1 MSAADEQL
9 FQRFGREFPAG
20 TVLFRDGEPGKEM
33 FVVHTGVVQIHKR
46 VRDVEQVLG
55 RLGAGEFFGEMA
67 LLNNRPRNASATV
80 IEPSKLLVIDPR
92 TFDAM
97 IRGNI
102 EIAVRLIKKLAARLE
117 DSNEQIETLM
127 LRDPAS
133 RVVHYLWRQ
142 AEKQEPAADG
152 TLHVPTHLGEVP
164 ARVGLRVDQV
174 KDVMDRLQRARLA
187 TLNDDGVTV
196 TSVSKLEEYL
206 RFLEMKEKF
215 GDV

>member
-1 MSAADEQL
+1 M
-9 FQRFGREFPAG
+9 
-20 TVLFRDGEPGKEM
+20 LFRDGEPGLEM
-33 FVVHTGVVQIHKR
+33 FVVHSGAIQIHKS

-55 RLGAGEFFGEMA
+55 VLGPGELFGEMA
-67 LLNNRPRNASATV
+67 LLNNKPRNASATV
-80 IEPSKLLVIDPR
+80 IEDSTLLVIDPR

-117 DSNEQIETLM
+117 ESNEQIETLL

-133 RVVHYLWRQ
+133 RVVHHLLRQ
-142 AEKQEPAADG
+142 ARKHSTDADG
-152 TLHVPTHLGEVP
+152 EILIPGHLNDLP
-164 ARVGLRVDQV
+164 SRVGLRVDQV
-174 KDVMDRLQRARLA
+174 KDVLGRLQRSRLA
-187 TLNDDGVTV
+187 TLVDDGV
-196 TSVSKLEEYL
+196 SVPSVARLDEYM

>member
-33 FVVHTGVVQIHKR
+33 FVVHTGLVQIHKR

-80 IEPSKLLVIDPR
+80 VEPSKLLVIDPR

-142 AEKQEPAADG
+142 AEKQQPAEDG
-152 TLHVPTHLGEVP
+152 SLHVPTHLGEVP

-187 TLNDDGVTV
+187 TLTDDGVTV
-196 TSVSKLEEYL
+196 ASVTKLEEYL

>member
-80 IEPSKLLVIDPR
+80 VEPSKLLVIDPR
-92 TFDAM
+92 TFEAM

-187 TLNDDGVTV
+187 TLKDDGVTV
-196 TSVSKLEEYL
+196 TSVAKLEEYL